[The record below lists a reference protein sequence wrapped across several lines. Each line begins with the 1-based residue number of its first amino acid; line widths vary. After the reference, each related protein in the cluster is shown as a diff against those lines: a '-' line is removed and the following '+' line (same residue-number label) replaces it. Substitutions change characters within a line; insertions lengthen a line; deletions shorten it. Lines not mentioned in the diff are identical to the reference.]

1 MQKRSVPPNAVTIG
15 GFQWVRDAGPFANLY
30 LADWWSERMREVLE
44 RWRPVIDDA
53 IAEVLPREI
62 DEDYLDSFFGEPTY
76 AYDAHAIQKGLADPV
91 WALLDRGGKR
101 WRAILFVL
109 LVEGLGADPEDYL
122 TYATIPEILHT
133 GTIIVDD
140 VEDGAELR
148 RGEPALHHQ
157 FGKDV
162 ALNAGNA
169 LYFIPLKLLGKNEAN
184 LPPERQLAAYE
195 MLTYELNRTHLG
207 QGMDIDWH
215 NRPAS
220 GVTEAEY
227 LEMCACK
234 TGCLARIVGRLAAI
248 VTGQPEGVE
257 TAVAEYTELLSIA
270 FQIID
275 DVLDVEHSLGRAGD
289 FGKAFGND
297 IREGK
302 TTLLV
307 IHAMRTAD
315 SDDAADLAETLAA
328 DGPSDAAVAAAIE
341 LLDDLG
347 SIDYARGVAD
357 ELADA
362 AVEAIHGLDL
372 EPEAGEALRTFPNYM
387 IEREV

>member
-1 MQKRSVPPNAVTIG
+1 M
-15 GFQWVRDAGPFANLY
+15 D
-30 LADWWSERMREVLE
+30 DVLE
-44 RWRPVIDDA
+44 AWRPVVDEALAD
-53 IAEVLPREI
+53 VLPRTVD
-62 DEDYLDSFFGEPTY
+62 DEFLEAFFGAPTY
-76 AYDAHAIQKGLADPV
+76 AYDAAAIQAGLADPV
-91 WALLDRGGKR
+91 WELLDRGGKR
-101 WRAILFVL
+101 WRAILFLL
-109 LVEGLGADPEDYL
+109 LVEAFGAAPRDHL
-122 TYATIPEILHT
+122 SYATIPEILHT

-148 RGEPALHHQ
+148 RGAPALHHRYGQ
-157 FGKDV
+157 DV

-169 LYFIPLKLLGKNEAN
+169 LYFIPLKLLARNEAG
-184 LPPERQLAAYE
+184 LDADRQLAAYE

-215 NRPAS
+215 NRRDV

-248 VTGQPEGVE
+248 VTGRSAAEE
-257 TAVAEYTELLSIA
+257 RAVAAYAESLSIG

-289 FGKAFGND
+289 FGKAYGND
-297 IREGK
+297 VREGK

-307 IHAMRTAD
+307 IHAMAHA
-315 SDDAADLAETLAA
+315 DDADARALASTLA
-328 DGPSDAAVAAAIE
+328 DPDPDDEAVTAVLE
-341 LLDDLG
+341 LFDELG
-347 SIDYARGVAD
+347 SLAYARSTA
-357 ELADA
+357 ESLAA
-362 AVEAIHGLDL
+362 EATGALEGLDL
-372 EPEAGEALRTFPNYM
+372 EGEAGEAVRAFPRRM

>member
-1 MQKRSVPPNAVTIG
+1 
-15 GFQWVRDAGPFANLY
+15 
-30 LADWWSERMREVLE
+30 MREFLE
-44 RWRPVIDDA
+44 EWRPVIDEA
-53 IAEVLPREI
+53 IADVLPREL
-62 DEDYLDSFFGEPTY
+62 DEAYLEDFFGAPTY
-76 AYDAHAIQKGLADPV
+76 TYDAEAIQAGLADPV
-91 WALLDRGGKR
+91 WGMLDRGGKR

-109 LVEGLGADPEDYL
+109 LIEAFGEDPNDYL
-122 TYATIPEILHT
+122 PFATIPEILHT

-140 VEDGAELR
+140 VEDAAELR

-157 FGKDV
+157 FGEDV

-169 LYFIPLKLLGKNEAN
+169 LYFIPLKLISAEDSGLSA
-184 LPPERQLAAYE
+184 ERQLAAYE

-207 QGMDIDWH
+207 QGMDIHWH
-215 NRPAS
+215 NSPDISAS
-220 GVTEAEY
+220 EDEY

-248 VTGQPEGVE
+248 VTDQPPAVE
-257 TAVAEYTELLSIA
+257 QAIAEYTERLSVG

-275 DVLDVEHSLGRAGD
+275 DVLDVEHSLGRAGE

-315 SDDAADLAETLAA
+315 PDAAQALAATLAA
-328 DGPSDAAVAAAIE
+328 DDPDDDAVVSAIE
-341 LLDDLG
+341 LLDETG
-347 SIDYARGVAD
+347 SIEYARDVAEQLAD
-357 ELADA
+357 EATDA
-362 AVEAIHGLDL
+362 ITAIDL
-372 EPEAGEALRTFPNYM
+372 TSPAAETLESFPRYM
-387 IEREV
+387 IDRDV

>member
-1 MQKRSVPPNAVTIG
+1 
-15 GFQWVRDAGPFANLY
+15 
-30 LADWWSERMREVLE
+30 MRELLE
-44 RWRPVIDDA
+44 QWRPAIDDA

-62 DEDYLDSFFGEPTY
+62 DKAYLASFFGEPTF
-76 AYDAHAIQKGLADPV
+76 AYDPEAIQIGLADPV
-91 WALLDRGGKR
+91 WTLLDRGGKR
-101 WRAILFVL
+101 WRAILFL
-109 LVEGLGADPEDYL
+109 LLIKGFGEDPHEYL
-122 TYATIPEILHT
+122 SYATIPEILHT
-133 GTIIVDD
+133 GTMIVDD
-140 VEDGAELR
+140 VEDSAELR
-148 RGEPALHHQ
+148 RGGPALHHR

-169 LYFIPLKLLGKNEAN
+169 LYFIPLKLLGDNEAD
-184 LPPERQLAAYE
+184 LAPEQQLAAYE

-215 NRPAS
+215 NRE
-220 GVTEAEY
+220 GVGVDEAEY

-248 VTGQPEGVE
+248 VTDQSEGTE
-257 TAVAEYTELLSIA
+257 RAVAEYTELLSIA
-270 FQIID
+270 FQIVD

-315 SDDAADLAETLAA
+315 PADATQLANVLAA
-328 DGPSDAAVAAAIE
+328 DDPGDAAVAAAIE
-341 LLDDLG
+341 LLDETG
-347 SIDYARGVAD
+347 SIEYARGVAQ
-357 ELADA
+357 ELADEAVA
-362 AVEAIHGLDL
+362 ALDELDL
-372 EPEAGEALRTFPNYM
+372 APEAGESLRNFPGYM
-387 IEREV
+387 IDREV

>member
-1 MQKRSVPPNAVTIG
+1 
-15 GFQWVRDAGPFANLY
+15 
-30 LADWWSERMREVLE
+30 MRERLE
-44 RWRPVIDDA
+44 QWRPVIDEA
-53 IAEVLPREI
+53 IAEVLPRRL
-62 DEDYLDSFFGEPTY
+62 DDAYLASFFGEPTY
-76 AYDAHAIQKGLADPV
+76 AYDAAAIQAGLADPV
-91 WALLDRGGKR
+91 WSMLDRGGKR

-109 LVEGLGADPEDYL
+109 LVEAFGENPRDYL

-148 RGEPALHHQ
+148 RGEPALHHE
-157 FGKDV
+157 FGLDV

-169 LYFIPLKLLGKNEAN
+169 LYFIPLKLIGRNEAD
-184 LPPERQLAAYE
+184 LRPERQLAAYE

-215 NRPAS
+215 NRHDV
-220 GVTEAEY
+220 GVEEAEY

-248 VTGQPEGVE
+248 VTEQDAAVE
-257 TAVAEYTELLSIA
+257 RSVAEYTERLSVA

-275 DVLDVEHSLGRAGD
+275 DVLDVEHSLGRAGE
-289 FGKAFGND
+289 FGKAYGND

-307 IHAMRTAD
+307 IHAMREAD
-315 SDDAADLAETLAA
+315 PDDAATLAETLAA
-328 DGPSDAAVAAAIE
+328 EDPDEAVVRAALE
-341 LLDDLG
+341 LLDSTG
-347 SIDYARGVAD
+347 SIDYARGVAE
-357 ELADA
+357 ELAAA
-362 AVEAIHGLDL
+362 AVDAL
-372 EPEAGEALRTFPNYM
+372 EPLELDADGEETLRGFARFMIDREA
-387 IEREV
+387 

>member
-1 MQKRSVPPNAVTIG
+1 M
-15 GFQWVRDAGPFANLY
+15 GFRPSRRPSRFVKLFLTGWPRVG
-30 LADWWSERMREVLE
+30 MRELLE
-44 RWRPVIDDA
+44 QWRPVIDEA

-62 DEDYLDSFFGEPTY
+62 DDGYLDAFFGAPTY
-76 AYDAHAIQKGLADPV
+76 AYDAAAIQAGLADPV
-91 WALLDRGGKR
+91 WSMLDRGGKR

-109 LVEGLGADPEDYL
+109 LVEAFGEDPHDYL

-157 FGKDV
+157 YGEDV

-169 LYFIPLKLLGKNEAN
+169 LYFIPLKLLGSNEAE

-215 NRPAS
+215 NRRDV
-220 GVTEAEY
+220 GVEEAEY
-227 LEMCACK
+227 LEMSACK

-248 VTGQPEGVE
+248 VTGQSADVE
-257 TAVAEYTELLSIA
+257 QAVADYTERLSVA

-275 DVLDVEHSLGRAGD
+275 DVLDIEHSLGRAGE

-307 IHAMRTAD
+307 IHAMRTAEPA
-315 SDDAADLAETLAA
+315 DAERFAATLAA
-328 DGPSDAAVAAAIE
+328 EDPDDEAVAAAIE
-341 LLDDLG
+341 LLDESG
-347 SIDYARGVAD
+347 SIEYARGVA
-357 ELADA
+357 ERLADEAVA
-362 AVEAIHGLDL
+362 AIADLDL
-372 EPEAGEALRTFPNYM
+372 QREAGEALRAFPRYM
-387 IEREV
+387 IDREV

>member
-1 MQKRSVPPNAVTIG
+1 
-15 GFQWVRDAGPFANLY
+15 
-30 LADWWSERMREVLE
+30 MRERLE
-44 RWRPVIDDA
+44 QWRPVIDEA
-53 IAEVLPREI
+53 IAEVLPREV
-62 DEDYLDSFFGEPTY
+62 DDAYLAEFFGEPTY
-76 AYDAHAIQKGLADPV
+76 AYDAEAIQAGLADPV
-91 WALLDRGGKR
+91 WSMLDRGGKR

-109 LVEGLGADPEDYL
+109 LVEAFGEDPRDYL

-148 RGEPALHHQ
+148 RGEPALHHGYGQ
-157 FGKDV
+157 DV

-169 LYFIPLKLLGKNEAN
+169 LYFIPLKLIGRNDAGLD
-184 LPPERQLAAYE
+184 PERQLAAYE

-215 NRPAS
+215 NRRDV
-220 GVTEAEY
+220 GVEEAEY

-248 VTGQPEGVE
+248 VTGQDEAAE
-257 TAVAEYTELLSIA
+257 RAVAAYTERLSVA

-275 DVLDVEHSLGRAGD
+275 DVLDVEHSLGRAGE
-289 FGKAFGND
+289 FGKAYGND

-307 IHAMRTAD
+307 IHAMREAD
-315 SDDAADLAETLAA
+315 PDDAAALAETLAA
-328 DGPSDAAVAAAIE
+328 DDPADEAVAAAIE
-341 LLDDLG
+341 LLDATG
-347 SIDYARGVAD
+347 SIEYARGVAED
-357 ELADA
+357 LAAEAVA
-362 AVEAIHGLDL
+362 ALDGLDL
-372 EPEAGEALRTFPNYM
+372 DPDGEATLREFARFM
-387 IEREV
+387 IERDA